1 MKSILI
7 IIIIWFIS
15 SVCIG
20 QTVKNDI
27 LKGRKYVEI
36 NPIII
41 GENQTSLQ
49 RLYCL
54 GIAKDSINPND
65 RYIYL
70 SWSLTDLDG
79 LVNSIVGS
87 VTMDVSDVPSALE
100 VMNVNQTIYMFQYII
115 MSDSSLKNVVI
126 K

>member
-7 IIIIWFIS
+7 IILLWFIA

-27 LKGRKYVEI
+27 VKGRKYVEI

-41 GENQTSLQ
+41 GDNQTSLQ

-54 GIAKDSINPND
+54 GVIKDSVDPND

-70 SWSLTDLDG
+70 SWSLTDSNG
-79 LVNSIVGS
+79 LINSIIGS
-87 VTMDVSDVPSALE
+87 VSMDVSDVPSALE
-100 VMNVNQTIYMFQYII
+100 SMNVNQTIYMFQYII
-115 MSDSSLKNVVI
+115 RSDSSLKNVVI